1 MKGTAS
7 SEEMRLICQHVCARQ
22 RRCTWLTVQISHRN
36 SSTDNLLSV
45 GAADAAC
52 SVRFSA
58 DWESLSSLFLHWPF
72 VVGKLWHT
80 YVPAPRLCRAHWFSS
95 FLNHRAFPSDQ
106 CSRKA
111 FSLQKCQALTSGAWR
126 AETVSRFS
134 SCRRGSGLFEESLEM
149 SEADRRKA
157 GEAGSKSPAVTEIAL
172 PEHSHKCK
180 M

>member
-1 MKGTAS
+1 MCK
-7 SEEMRLICQHVCARQ
+7 HVCARQ
-22 RRCTWLTVQISHRN
+22 RCRTRRCTWVLLTVQISHRN

-80 YVPAPRLCRAHWFSS
+80 YVPAPRLCRAHRFSS
-95 FLNHRAFPSDQ
+95 FLNHQAFPSDQ

-111 FSLQKCQALTSGAWR
+111 FLPQKCQALTSGAWR

-134 SCRRGSGLFEESLEM
+134 SSRRGSGLFEENLEM
-149 SEADRRKA
+149 SEADRSKA
-157 GEAGSKSPAVTEIAL
+157 GEAGSK
-172 PEHSHKCK
+172 
-180 M
+180 